1 MKRNNSN
8 ADEEIY
14 LSSAA
19 AKVVHDKQI
28 ANTLGYKVVLLW
40 LQQQYALTS
49 YITNTRLCIENDVQD
64 VWTKLIELKPH
75 QNLDVVSCHPYYL
88 HHVMS
93 MISV

>member
-8 ADEEIY
+8 VDEEIY
-14 LSSAA
+14 MSSAA

-28 ANTLGYKVVLLW
+28 ANTLGYKVVLLR

-49 YITNTRLCIENDVQD
+49 YITNIRLCIENDVLD

-75 QNLDVVSCHPYYL
+75 HAISSANGRNLPIL
-88 HHVMS
+88 AFLLL
-93 MISV
+93 

>member
-28 ANTLGYKVVLLW
+28 ANTLGYKVVLLR
-40 LQQQYALTS
+40 LQHQYAPTS
-49 YITNTRLCIENDVQD
+49 YITNIRLCIENNVLD
-64 VWTKLIELKPH
+64 VWTRLVGLKPH
-75 QNLDVVSCHPYYL
+75 QNLDLVSCHPYCM
-88 HHVMS
+88 HHVK
-93 MISV
+93 

>member
-28 ANTLGYKVVLLW
+28 ANTLGYKVLLLR
-40 LQQQYALTS
+40 LQQQYSLTS
-49 YITNTRLCIENDVQD
+49 YMRNIRLCMDNDVLR
-64 VWTKLIELKPH
+64 VWTRSVALKPH
-75 QNLDVVSCHPYYL
+75 QNLNIVSCHPYYVR
-88 HHVMS
+88 HVK
-93 MISV
+93 